1 MPITLDDLKLS
12 YTPVPKTAC
21 TSLKM
26 VFFDVENGREFVP
39 FRRNGREFHI
49 HNVYASVLFNAKQA
63 ERLAD
68 HRRLILVRDPIR
80 RLLSAYGNRVVHHRE
95 LSLASARKELLA
107 HDLAPDPELKEFVAK
122 LPRYAKAVES
132 IDHHARPL
140 VDFAGTDAGHYT
152 RVYRMSEIGEL
163 VADVSAIA
171 GRKLPLGRL
180 QTGGPKL
187 SVDDLGRKEID
198 ALREFYAEDYRAFGR
213 WFEGAQ
219 G

>member
-140 VDFAGTDAGHYT
+140 VDFVGTDAGHYT